1 MNGALIHLPRSPNT
15 NGSEKSLPS
24 ESHRGKCTEPS
35 LAAASET
42 PSVRIGASP
51 KGSAGFSKFYPEKP
65 ECPKN
70 FPPLTFPPSPH
81 QSPPS
86 LPCSL
91 SSVISP
97 SCTCMECNLPA
108 LCKFVGGRWA
118 SLKGNPDV
126 KMPVEPPNCEEPAE
140 QPFSFILG
148 TRGLSRNFCQ

>member
-35 LAAASET
+35 LAAATET

-51 KGSAGFSKFYPEKP
+51 KGSAGFSKFYPKKP

-70 FPPLTFPPSPH
+70 FPPLTFPPSLH

-86 LPCSL
+86 LPCSS

-97 SCTCMECNLPA
+97 SCNCMECNLPA

-118 SLKGNPDV
+118 SFNLDV
-126 KMPVEPPNCEEPAE
+126 KVPIQPPKKERRYYLAFQFNIDPY
-140 QPFSFILG
+140 I
-148 TRGLSRNFCQ
+148 

>member
-51 KGSAGFSKFYPEKP
+51 KGSAGFSKFYPKKP

-70 FPPLTFPPSPH
+70 FPPLPFPPSSH
-81 QSPPS
+81 QSSPS
-86 LPCSL
+86 LPCSF
-91 SSVISP
+91 
-97 SCTCMECNLPA
+97 SCTCMDCNLPA
-108 LCKFVGGRWA
+108 LRKFVGGRWT
-118 SLKGNPDV
+118 SFNLDV
-126 KMPVEPPNCEEPAE
+126 KMPVKPPTCEEPAE

-148 TRGLSRNFCQ
+148 TRGLSRHFSQ